1 MGVRFGDIDRDAE
14 VPSAADIAGLAT
26 RDDVAKLA
34 TKDDIAGLATKADI
48 AALKALIESAN
59 AALAEAL

>member
-26 RDDVAKLA
+26 KDDVAKLA
-34 TKDDIAGLATKADI
+34 TKDDIAE
-48 AALKALIESAN
+48 LKALIESAN
-59 AALAEAL
+59 AALAAAL